1 VAEFIGEANLL
12 PATLTGYQDGVA
24 LVRLDGLTL
33 KIPGPPLPPG
43 PITLMARPEAIRLR
57 QEGPGLPGVIEKVA
71 YLGASAEYTVGTA
84 AGPIQVSDYQVEAG
98 LLAPGTPVRLEFL
111 PKGLY
116 PLPPAFGGAQG
127 KEGPGD

>member
-1 VAEFIGEANLL
+1 
-12 PATLTGYQDGVA
+12 
-24 LVRLDGLTL
+24 
-33 KIPGPPLPPG
+33 
-43 PITLMARPEAIRLR
+43 MARPEAIRLR
-57 QEGPGLPGVIEKVA
+57 QEGPGLPGVVEKVA

-98 LLAPGTPVRLEFL
+98 LLAPGTAVRLEFL

-116 PLPPAFGGAQG
+116 PLPPAPGRPEG